1 MRRDP
6 ASLRV
11 HDATTRISDPA
22 SREHDAVA
30 AFAAAR
36 AAGRLPHLYKAHVRH
51 GAGAAPTIQEACR
64 IFGALPVLTPE
75 TVSAEFLVKA
85 GLWPA
90 SAALKKM
97 GSLLRP
103 RYFYGRHILLSDAH
117 GTLVG
122 WEDGNAIVNVVGGA
136 VRRVPAT
143 EVAALNQPHI
153 LPRVGSELLL
163 EDGVKLDYRKPLT
176 RAKMCEIALALAPH
190 AAALANALARDDFD
204 SSEAVQLACV
214 VAIRTALDITTFQRG
229 GGGRA
234 RDRSRYCRD
243 DAARFAIG
251 GEGHCRTVSSVLAA
265 FLLPWT
271 QTLGFDLAYREDVR
285 GRHQWLELTLRPRM
299 RSFVCDP
306 YRASPSRASGG
317 GRLLALPVEEAYGF
331 EWDFPCSTPTI
342 GGRRIGVVELT
353 PSDNLFT

>member
-1 MRRDP
+1 M
-6 ASLRV
+6 
-11 HDATTRISDPA
+11 
-22 SREHDAVA
+22 
-30 AFAAAR
+30 
-36 AAGRLPHLYKAHVRH
+36 
-51 GAGAAPTIQEACR
+51 GA
-64 IFGALPVLTPE
+64 
-75 TVSAEFLVKA
+75 
-85 GLWPA
+85 
-90 SAALKKM
+90 
-97 GSLLRP
+97 LLRP

-122 WEDGNAIVNVVGGA
+122 WEGGTAIVNVVGGA
-136 VRRVPAT
+136 VRRVPAA

-204 SSEAVQLACV
+204 SSEAAQLACV

-271 QTLGFDLAYREDVR
+271 QALGIDLAYREDVR

-306 YRASPSRASGG
+306 YRASPSRAGGG
-317 GRLLALPVEEAYGF
+317 GRLLALPIEEAYGF
-331 EWDFPCSTPTI
+331 EWDFPTRTPSI

-353 PSDNLFT
+353 PSDAFEL

>member
-6 ASLRV
+6 ASRAV
-11 HDATTRISDPA
+11 HDAASRTSDSA
-22 SREHDAVA
+22 TREHDAVA

-36 AAGRLPHLYKAHVRH
+36 AAGRLPHLYKAHVQH
-51 GAGAAPTIQEACR
+51 GTGAAATIQEACR

-75 TVSAEFLVKA
+75 TASAEFLVKA

-90 SAALKKM
+90 LAALTSM

-122 WEDGNAIVNVVGGA
+122 WEGGSTAIVNVVGGA
-136 VRRVPAT
+136 VRRVPAA

-153 LPRVGSELLL
+153 LPRGANSELLL
-163 EDGVKLDYRKPLT
+163 EDGVKIDYRKPLA
-176 RAKMCEIALALAPH
+176 RAKMCEVALAIVPH
-190 AAALANALARDDFD
+190 AAALANALARDDYEA
-204 SSEAVQLACV
+204 SEAAQLACV
-214 VAIRTALDITTFQRG
+214 VEIRKALDVTTFQRG

-243 DAARFAIG
+243 DAAKFAIG

-265 FLLPWT
+265 FLSFASAYC
-271 QTLGFDLAYREDVR
+271 TLQISLL
-285 GRHQWLELTLRPRM
+285 HLRPYSPTSFSSASR
-299 RSFVCDP
+299 RSF
-306 YRASPSRASGG
+306 S
-317 GRLLALPVEEAYGF
+317 
-331 EWDFPCSTPTI
+331 
-342 GGRRIGVVELT
+342 
-353 PSDNLFT
+353 